1 MIRTTPQRYL
11 LAENV
16 VREALHPID
25 EVKAF
30 SACVDDGCTVAD
42 IAIKF
47 NCAESLVNQRL
58 RLASVDDR
66 ILEAYRG
73 GEFDMETLTRFA
85 MTTDRTKQLSV
96 YEGACKDPYHGL
108 SKYAVA
114 RAMKIQSIALT
125 SKLGHFV
132 GLEDYVS
139 AGGTVTE
146 DLFAGQDDSACLLE
160 DVELVQEL
168 ANKKLEQA
176 AKARGLEEEWRWVR
190 LQTDFDY
197 HDRSQYLQLQGT
209 DYVLSETEEQEVVEL
224 ECKIGI
230 LGDRNLEDWTD
241 EDRESYHAGTERL
254 EELEDLE
261 SSQAHYDPDDMQN
274 AGCVVTIGRGG
285 KVEVVRGLVRDEEAQ
300 DPEPQKSP
308 PADVLKPLSEALKTD
323 LQMVR
328 TTIIKSS
335 LAGNFNTCFD
345 LMTFCLAKH
354 ILSDYGGSSGLN
366 ISATD
371 TKTRTYSAEGIKDY
385 DDWTEEE
392 GIFESR
398 VKALPL
404 DILKSSA
411 EDAFTSFC
419 ALPLPDRRAIF
430 NTCVAMS
437 LRQQSGEQVLW
448 PENELTMKRLD
459 IEFTGKF
466 QLTDNLYWKRLSVPQ
481 ILVIVEKIFGKRFA
495 KSRQSDTKARLVEL
509 MHNAFQAWPEAAV
522 DDSGAVQAR
531 PQLPSRRLRLENKSK
546 INRTMDGFPEKL
558 LSTGGGCPV
567 NTRMPNLRWRQAVR
581 GSSWVSNLRSTWDL
595 E

>member
-1 MIRTTPQRYL
+1 MPCLVVDPADAAGIS

-30 SACVDDGCTVAD
+30 AACVDDGCTVAD
-42 IAIKF
+42 IAVKF
-47 NCAESLVNQRL
+47 NCAESLVKQRL

-85 MTTDRTKQLSV
+85 MTTDRTKQVAV
-96 YEGACKDPYHGL
+96 YESACKDAWHGL
-108 SKYAVA
+108 TKYGVA
-114 RAMKIQSIALT
+114 RAMKVQSIALT

-146 DLFAGQDDSACLLE
+146 DLFAGQDDSAVLLE

-168 ANKKLEQA
+168 ANKKLRDA
-176 AKARGLEEEWRWVR
+176 AKARGLEEEWSWVR

-197 HDRSQYLQLQGT
+197 HDRAEYEQLPGT
-209 DYVLSETEEQEVVEL
+209 GYVLSEAEEREVTEL
-224 ECKIGI
+224 ECRIGI
-230 LGDRNLEDWTD
+230 LGDRNVEDWTD

-261 SSQAHYDPDDMQN
+261 SSQAHYDPDEMKN

-285 KVEVVRGLVRDEEAQ
+285 KVEIVRGLIRDEEE
-300 DPEPQKSP
+300 PESEPQKP
-308 PADVLKPLSEALKTD
+308 PAADVLKPLSESLKTD

-328 TTIIKSS
+328 TTIMKSS
-335 LAGNFNTCFD
+335 LAGNFDACFD

-371 TKTRTYSAEGIKDY
+371 TKTRTYSAEGIEDY

-398 VKALPL
+398 VEKLPT
-404 DILKSSA
+404 DILKSGA
-411 EDAFTSFC
+411 EDAFTKFC

-481 ILVIVEKIFGKRFA
+481 ILVIASKIFGKKFA
-495 KSRQSDTKARLVEL
+495 KARQSDSKARLVEL
-509 MHNAFQAWPEAAV
+509 MHNAFKP
-522 DDSGAVQAR
+522 GLK
-531 PQLPSRRLRLENKSK
+531 PQWMTPAQFKRVRDYLPDGFASK
-546 INRTMDGFPEKL
+546 INRK
-558 LSTGGGCPV
+558 
-567 NTRMPNLRWRQAVR
+567 
-581 GSSWVSNLRSTWDL
+581 
-595 E
+595 